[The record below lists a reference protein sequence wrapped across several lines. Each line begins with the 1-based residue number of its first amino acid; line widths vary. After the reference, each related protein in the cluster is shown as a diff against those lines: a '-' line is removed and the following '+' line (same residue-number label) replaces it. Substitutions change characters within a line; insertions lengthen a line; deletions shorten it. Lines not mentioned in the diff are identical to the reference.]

1 MQVLS
6 PTCNILAYVLA
17 LCKNFFIRRANM
29 PSKKPQFVIR
39 TDENIIKKIKYIAE
53 QNERSATQEIV
64 YIIKKE
70 INNFEKENGEI
81 KL

>member
-1 MQVLS
+1 
-6 PTCNILAYVLA
+6 
-17 LCKNFFIRRANM
+17 M